1 MASPLFFI
9 YGGGMDY
16 VSACN
21 ICLAVV
27 GESPIT
33 DLNSPNPSLG
43 LVRNYLDE
51 ARLLLLSRRWWFN
64 DVEVTLQPAVDGVVH
79 VPYKVLDLYSPD
91 EVLYSV
97 RTQELFDIAK
107 QSKFIGKEV
116 TLRLSLDMSLD
127 LLPEVA
133 AQWVA
138 YTAAS
143 SMYADDLGVDQ
154 NMQSIQARA
163 NSAWSMLH
171 TQELRQ
177 RRYSTNKTK
186 RMARIRSALI
196 T

>member
-1 MASPLFFI
+1 
-9 YGGGMDY
+9 MDY

-64 DVEVTLQPAVDGVVH
+64 DIEVTLQPAVDGVVH

-97 RTQELFDIAK
+97 RNQELFDIAA
-107 QSKFIGKEV
+107 QSKVVGKEV
-116 TLRLSLDMSLD
+116 TLRVSLDMPLD
-127 LLPEVA
+127 QLPEVA

-138 YTAAS
+138 YTAAA

-177 RRYSTNKTK
+177 RRYSTSKTK
-186 RMARIRSALI
+186 RMARIRSALV